1 LQLLNREAVGPER
14 LPRKAS
20 AMSWRTERKLAR
32 IISVLEWA
40 IPRAEQN
47 PIATDLDE
55 FLRQSDRQYAGDKR
69 ALTEITHILRAGKP
83 TWRKGDSPSAWVL
96 QDVWNLL
103 WQNWHADREGVT
115 EEQRFHSD
123 KLHDRA
129 TLMGIAWLVQS
140 APGRW
145 EKRPD
150 SLVRPHP

>member
-1 LQLLNREAVGPER
+1 
-14 LPRKAS
+14 
-20 AMSWRTERKLAR
+20 MSWRTTRKLAR

-55 FLRQSDRQYAGDKR
+55 FLRQPDRQYAGDKT
-69 ALTEITHILRAGKP
+69 ALIEITDILKAGMP
-83 TWRKGDSPSAWVL
+83 TWRRGDSPAAWVL
-96 QDVWNLL
+96 QDIWNLL
-103 WQNWHADREGVT
+103 WQNWHADREGAS

-123 KLHDRA
+123 MLHDRE
-129 TLMGIAWLVQS
+129 TLMRIGWLVQS

-150 SLVRPHP
+150 SLVRPSP